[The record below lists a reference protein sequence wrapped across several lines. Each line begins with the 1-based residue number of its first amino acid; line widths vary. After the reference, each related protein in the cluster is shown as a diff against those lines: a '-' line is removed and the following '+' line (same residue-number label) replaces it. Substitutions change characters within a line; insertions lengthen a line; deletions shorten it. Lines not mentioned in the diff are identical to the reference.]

1 MKEKKKPTNSQ
12 KLDMVREKGQS
23 TCSAYDCT
31 GLIPSAVL
39 TEAQEDSYE
48 ELYPFIPSQTDTAED
63 IDGRK

>member
-1 MKEKKKPTNSQ
+1 MKEKENLTNSQ

-31 GLIPSAVL
+31 GLIPSAVF

-48 ELYPFIPSQTDTAED
+48 ELYPFIPSQTDTSEN
-63 IDGRK
+63 IDNRK